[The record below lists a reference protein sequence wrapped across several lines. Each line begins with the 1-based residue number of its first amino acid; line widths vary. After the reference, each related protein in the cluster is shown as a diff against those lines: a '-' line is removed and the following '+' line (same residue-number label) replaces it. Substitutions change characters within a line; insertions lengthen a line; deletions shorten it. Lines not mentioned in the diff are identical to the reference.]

1 MGGCNP
7 DGGDM
12 MLGRVQSL
20 VRAFGILDE
29 LAKARDLNL
38 GDLARS
44 MDLPRSTAH
53 RLLTTMEALRY
64 VAFDRRTNLWSVGE
78 QAFKVGAA
86 FARAGDAP
94 RHSASIARAVADE
107 LGQCVNVSVPKGINI
122 CYVEQA
128 SVDGAGA
135 TVARPG
141 AVLPL
146 HTTAAGKAVLAHYSQ
161 SELEVYLQASRLR
174 PQTSK
179 SIVDHAHLRSEL
191 ELTRVRGF
199 AVDDEEQEEGLR
211 CVATVVMDRLGKPQ
225 RALSISNRGPF
236 LDRRRMAELAVPL
249 GAAARRMT
257 AELAS

>member
-1 MGGCNP
+1 
-7 DGGDM
+7 

-29 LAKARDLNL
+29 LARAKHLKL
-38 GDLARS
+38 GDLAGA
-44 MDLPRSTAH
+44 MDLPRSTVH

-64 VAFDRRTNLWSVGE
+64 VSFDRRTHSWSVGE
-78 QAFKVGAA
+78 QAFKVGTA
-86 FARAGDAP
+86 FIKDDDRPHAGP
-94 RHSASIARAVADE
+94 SIVRAVADE
-107 LGQCVNVSVPKGINI
+107 VGQCVNVSVPKGISI

-128 SVDGAGA
+128 SVAGARA

-146 HTTAAGKAVLAHYSQ
+146 HTTAAGKAILAHYSC
-161 SELEVYLQASRLR
+161 SELDAYLHASRLR
-174 PQTSK
+174 PQTAK
-179 SIVDHAHLRSEL
+179 SIVDQGHLRAEL

-211 CVATVVMDRLGKPQ
+211 CVAAAIMDRLGKPQ
-225 RALSISNRGPF
+225 RALSISSRARF

-257 AELAS
+257 AESAR